1 MEQIIAFFES
11 LWEKITANWQLAAVI
26 AAAVLLVLI
35 LIIAIACRARR
46 KKKARQRQLAALSS
60 VPDAPEQKGGTPVA
74 SASAP
79 EKEQPT
85 VSGPVRTEPVHTEEA
100 VPAAKPEPVRQT
112 EPESRM
118 SGSVRAAEQSQSE
131 VRQEP
136 EAQAQPAEPEQTASE
151 QEAASRTASSGA
163 EKERE
168 TGKAAGAG
176 KPASGTRSPAARKRP
191 SGGQS
196 APVSSTPKRAEEPE
210 EIEVVNEDEK
220 RRGQAEQFPLPRQFR
235 PGDLDLDRQKSDNQR
250 VTRRVKTKK
259 EALEIAKE
267 LCKHQ
272 DMNLTVHKKD
282 GKFQKKR

>member
-11 LWEKITANWQLAAVI
+11 LWEKIMANWQLAAVI

-35 LIIAIACRARR
+35 LIIAIACRARK

-79 EKEQPT
+79 EKEQPA
-85 VSGPVRTEPVHTEEA
+85 VSGPARTEPVRTEED
-100 VPAAKPEPVRQT
+100 VPSAEPEPVRQT

-136 EAQAQPAEPEQTASE
+136 EAQAQPAEPEQTDSG
-151 QEAASRTASSGA
+151 QETASRTASSGA
-163 EKERE
+163 EKGRE
-168 TGKAAGAG
+168 TGKAAGTG
-176 KPASGTRSPAARKRP
+176 KPASGTRSPAVRKRP

-196 APVSSTPKRAEEPE
+196 APVRSTPKRAEEPE

-220 RRGQAEQFPLPRQFR
+220 DEVKRNNSRYRVSF
-235 PGDLDLDRQKSDNQR
+235 DRETSTWIVKKSDNQR

>member
-11 LWEKITANWQLAAVI
+11 LWEKIMANWQLAAVI

-79 EKEQPT
+79 EKEQPA
-85 VSGPVRTEPVHTEEA
+85 VSGPIRTEPVRTEEA
-100 VPAAKPEPVRQT
+100 VSAAEPEPVHRT
-112 EPESRM
+112 EPGSRM

-136 EAQAQPAEPEQTASE
+136 EAQAQPAEPEQTDSG
-151 QEAASRTASSGA
+151 QEAAPRTASSGA

-168 TGKAAGAG
+168 TGKAAGTG

-196 APVSSTPKRAEEPE
+196 APVRSTPKRAEEPE

-220 RRGQAEQFPLPRQFR
+220 DEVKRNNSRYRVSF
-235 PGDLDLDRQKSDNQR
+235 DRETSTWIVKKSDNQR

>member
-11 LWEKITANWQLAAVI
+11 LWEKIMANWQLAAVI

-60 VPDAPEQKGGTPVA
+60 VPDAPEQKGGRPVA
-74 SASAP
+74 SDSAP
-79 EKEQPT
+79 EKEKPA
-85 VSGPVRTEPVHTEEA
+85 VSGPIRTEPVHTEEA
-100 VPAAKPEPVRQT
+100 VPAAEPEPVRQT

-136 EAQAQPAEPEQTASE
+136 EAQAQPAEPEQTDGG
-151 QEAASRTASSGA
+151 QETASRTASSGA

-168 TGKAAGAG
+168 TGKAAGTG

-196 APVSSTPKRAEEPE
+196 APVCSTPKRAEEPE

-220 RRGQAEQFPLPRQFR
+220 DEVKRNNSRYRVSF
-235 PGDLDLDRQKSDNQR
+235 DRETSTWIVKKSDNQR

>member
-11 LWEKITANWQLAAVI
+11 LWEKIMANWQLAAVI

-60 VPDAPEQKGGTPVA
+60 VPDAPEQKGRTPVA
-74 SASAP
+74 SDSAP
-79 EKEQPT
+79 EKEQPA
-85 VSGPVRTEPVHTEEA
+85 VSGPIRTESVRTEEA
-100 VPAAKPEPVRQT
+100 VPAAEPEPVRQT
-112 EPESRM
+112 EPGSRM

-151 QEAASRTASSGA
+151 QEAAPRTASSGA
-163 EKERE
+163 EKGRE
-168 TGKAAGAG
+168 TGKAAGTG

-196 APVSSTPKRAEEPE
+196 APVRSTPKRAEEPE

-220 RRGQAEQFPLPRQFR
+220 DEVKRNNSRYRVSF
-235 PGDLDLDRQKSDNQR
+235 DRETSTWIVKKSDNQR